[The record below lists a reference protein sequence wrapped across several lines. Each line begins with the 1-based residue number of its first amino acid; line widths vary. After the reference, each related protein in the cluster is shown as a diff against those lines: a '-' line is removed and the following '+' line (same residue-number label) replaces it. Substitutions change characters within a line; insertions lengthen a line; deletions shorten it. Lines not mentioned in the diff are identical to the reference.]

1 MPIGHGVSSTVGQA
15 GAGKSTPA
23 LRAEGW
29 GNRSLRAYETLLN
42 PCRLEKLRG
51 YGTGATVPQTAT
63 GGLG

>member
-1 MPIGHGVSSTVGQA
+1 MPIGHGVSSIVGQA

-23 LRAEGW
+23 LRAEDR

-42 PCRLEKLRG
+42 PNRQEKLRG